1 MDKLSQL
8 FESRRKDFPSLA
20 RTYNGHTLAY
30 LDGPG
35 GTQVPQAVI
44 DAVTDYFTNCNAN
57 AQGYFVTSIE
67 SDELIAEARET
78 VAAFLGTENGDTIS
92 FGQNMTTLN
101 YALSR
106 ALEKSLHPG
115 DEVLIT
121 QLDHEANRGP
131 WLRLR
136 ERGVVVREVKLLP
149 NGTLDM
155 DDFRKKITE
164 NTRLVAMGFSSNA
177 LGTVNDVS
185 TVRRWTYEV
194 GAYLLVD
201 AVHFVPHFPIDV
213 KSLGVDFLLCS
224 AYKFYGPHVGILY
237 AKEGLLEQ
245 LDCERV
251 CTQDHSAPYRI
262 ETGTLNHEGIAG
274 VKATVE
280 YISTYG
286 EGDTL
291 REKIV
296 SAMERISSYEH
307 ELALYAY
314 KCLGDIPGVT
324 IYGPSFDERHRAPT
338 ISFTFEGLNPI
349 EVCKSLNEEGILAW
363 DGHFYAIRPIEVL
376 GLLEQGGVTRIGI
389 SLYNTK
395 EEIDRLIKALQKLSA
410 R

>member
-1 MDKLSQL
+1 MDDLYRE
-8 FESRRKDFPSLA
+8 FELRRKDFPSLD
-20 RTYNGHTLAY
+20 RTYNGHVLAY
-30 LDGPG
+30 FDGPG
-35 GTQVPQAVI
+35 GTQIPKAVM
-44 DAVTDYFTNCNAN
+44 DAVTTYFTNCNAN
-57 AQGYFVTSIE
+57 SHGYFVTTME
-67 SDELIAEARET
+67 SDRLIAEARNA
-78 VAAFLGTENGDTIS
+78 VAAFLGAEGGNTIS

-106 ALEKSLHPG
+106 AMERSLRPG

-136 ERGVVVREVKLLP
+136 ERGVIVREVKLLP
-149 NGTLDM
+149 NGTLNM
-155 DDFRKKITE
+155 DDFRKKMTE

-177 LGTVNDVS
+177 LGTVNDVA
-185 TVRRWTYEV
+185 TVRRWTYDV
-194 GAYLLVD
+194 GAYLSVD
-201 AVHFVPHFPIDV
+201 AVHYAPHFSIDV

-237 AKEGLLEQ
+237 AREGLLEQ

-251 CTQDHSAPYRI
+251 CTQDHKAPYRI

-274 VKATVE
+274 VKAAIE

-286 EGDTL
+286 KGNTL
-291 REKIV
+291 REKLV
-296 SAMERISSYEH
+296 SAMEKISSYEH

-314 KCLGDIPGVT
+314 KNLGAIPGVT
-324 IYGPSFDERHRAPT
+324 IYGPHFDGSRRAPT
-338 ISFTFEGLNPI
+338 ISFTLEGHDPI
-349 EVCKSLNEEGILAW
+349 QVCKHLNEEGILAW
-363 DGHFYAIRPIEVL
+363 DGHFYAIRPVEIL
-376 GLLEQGGVTRIGI
+376 GLLESGGLTRIGI

-395 EEIDRLIKALQKLSA
+395 EEVDRLVDAVKGLSA

>member
-1 MDKLSQL
+1 MDDLYRE
-8 FESRRKDFPSLA
+8 FELRRKDFPSLD
-20 RTYNGHTLAY
+20 RTYNGHVLAY
-30 LDGPG
+30 FDGPG
-35 GTQVPQAVI
+35 GTQVPKAVM
-44 DAVTDYFTNCNAN
+44 DAVTAYFTNCNAN
-57 AQGYFVTSIE
+57 SHGYFVTTME
-67 SDELIAEARET
+67 SDRLIAEARNA
-78 VAAFLGTENGDTIS
+78 VAAFLGAEGGNTIS

-106 ALEKSLHPG
+106 AMERSLRPG

-136 ERGVVVREVKLLP
+136 ERGVIVREVKLLP
-149 NGTLDM
+149 NGTLNM

-177 LGTVNDVS
+177 LGTVNDVA
-185 TVRRWTYEV
+185 TVRRWTYDV
-194 GAYLLVD
+194 GAYLSVD
-201 AVHFVPHFPIDV
+201 AVHYAPHFSIDV

-237 AKEGLLEQ
+237 AREGLLEQ

-251 CTQDHSAPYRI
+251 CTQDHKAPYRI

-274 VKATVE
+274 VKAAIE

-286 EGDTL
+286 KGNTL
-291 REKIV
+291 REKLV
-296 SAMERISSYEH
+296 SAMEKISSYEH

-314 KCLGDIPGVT
+314 KNLGSIPGVT
-324 IYGPSFDERHRAPT
+324 IYGPHFDGSRRAPT
-338 ISFTFEGLNPI
+338 ISFTLEGHDPI
-349 EVCKSLNEEGILAW
+349 QVCKHLNEEGILAW
-363 DGHFYAIRPIEVL
+363 DGHFYAIRPVEIL
-376 GLLEQGGVTRIGI
+376 GLLESGGLTRIGI

-395 EEIDRLIKALQKLSA
+395 EEVDRLVDAVKGLSA

>member
-1 MDKLSQL
+1 MDKLSGV

-20 RTYNGHTLAY
+20 CTYNGHTLAY

-155 DDFRKKITE
+155 DDFSKKITE

-251 CTQDHSAPYRI
+251 STQDHRAPYRI

-314 KCLGDIPGVT
+314 K
-324 IYGPSFDERHRAPT
+324 
-338 ISFTFEGLNPI
+338 
-349 EVCKSLNEEGILAW
+349 
-363 DGHFYAIRPIEVL
+363 
-376 GLLEQGGVTRIGI
+376 
-389 SLYNTK
+389 
-395 EEIDRLIKALQKLSA
+395 
-410 R
+410 